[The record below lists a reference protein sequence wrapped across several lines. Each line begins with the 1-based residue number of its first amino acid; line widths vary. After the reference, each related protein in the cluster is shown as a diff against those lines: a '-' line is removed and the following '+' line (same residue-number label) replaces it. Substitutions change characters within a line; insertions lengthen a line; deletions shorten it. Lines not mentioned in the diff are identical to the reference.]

1 MHMGTAKPMAKV
13 KYYDGVN
20 AAQNAQRS
28 APDYGLEPFN
38 FNLLDERSRI
48 ARLSSTV
55 AQKLLGPIYAFS
67 RAFMPVMPLA
77 GLLHITRDA
86 QVRDILLRPDDFQ
99 TPFGPEMS
107 EMGDGATF
115 LLGLEGPE
123 HDRLHA
129 IMQQVIR
136 RDDGEKIA
144 AMSTQFAT
152 ALLENCAGR
161 IDVVGDLLKRVP
173 GEICLRYFGL
183 KCDEV
188 DALGDWTMAISA
200 LLFGDPYGTPATRS
214 LAMNATK
221 RLRFVIDDALSRTQ
235 QLYRRCQL
243 PKDSGETLIERLV
256 LLQQVMPV
264 TDAEIRAILLGLAT
278 GFIPTNTLAAT
289 RMLQVLLDRPDA
301 MEMARTAAAADDLP
315 MMRKIVYE
323 AGRLNPALA
332 PGQWRYCPRDT
343 SLNVDGREKSI
354 KAGTTLLVSTMSAM
368 RDKRAVKEP
377 KRFWPNRTGP
387 DGNWQE
393 PDLVFGIGSHVCMGK
408 HLAIEQISA
417 LFMVLLKQANLKPAK
432 GNAGK
437 MQSVGP
443 FPRKLEMT
451 FTSAT
456 ATQSMFIV
464 MARAL
469 PGKSKLELDS
479 EIAKLGNP
487 SGEAMRKALDATGIV
502 HFASIAT
509 IEHESGIEI
518 AWELSVDG
526 KQDNAIQVLARECGV
541 LLQPVFG
548 LCGLGNN
555 DNFSDF
561 VTRHVVN
568 IHGKP
573 WGANGLNYNGMNEFA
588 VPSIEKQSRF
598 AGFVERVL
606 SEFLGSEASRG
617 SHAMLALTYVRR
629 ILNQD
634 RILALSA
641 TPSQL
646 KLMKEAAEE
655 GFDAFQFKPG
665 GVELKL
671 ADFKTPTKLGSFIS
685 FLRSRDGQVMTVPV
699 LALLTLFGWMF
710 WAQDPSVGFVWRYVG
725 TGLRATLATTFV
737 LAATVFAFF
746 FAIRWAEKT
755 DLVDTS
761 QAPLDHIATIGQTED
776 APGYVQNH
784 ILAIGEMK
792 PGFLRAFTHAFSLW
806 AIRII
811 ITFNYRPGFVIN
823 MGTIHYARWWRVP
836 GTNKTAFYSNF
847 NGSWESYL
855 EDFITRARWG
865 QTAVWSNWKGFP
877 ETKFLIFSGAEQ
889 GDHFKRWVRT
899 KQQIVP
905 FWYSRFPAL
914 TTDQIR
920 NNALI
925 HSGVARARSNSEA
938 EEWLRCFGS
947 MPRVENL
954 IESDEVQAIVFS
966 GLKRLPNSATLVLKL
981 PASPMLGEWLSW
993 ISGQTQALDVA
1004 NAPEN
1009 AAVTQ
1014 GLMGSGVIVPGYAR
1028 DGSVEGY
1035 SLAHSLTL
1043 TFGDRPLVGD
1053 ATVYDAA
1060 PDPINMSDL
1069 ADNPQLLGQSDSKQ
1083 AARRAVFLGISAAG
1097 VAHFVPPNAEAA
1109 RLLEGFPPAFR
1120 MGMAKRGRILGDMD
1134 ATDAKSWRWSDA
1146 NAEAVLNVYAETPED
1161 LGYVIEVHRALLE
1174 NYGGCLIHQLECAP
1188 AYAEKPDFE
1197 HFGYRDG
1204 ISQPVIRGTGRATR
1218 GVPARDVLE
1227 PGEFILGY
1235 KNGGGYFPPS
1245 PVLPAEADMG
1255 RILPILSDGDM
1266 GRFPDFGD
1274 KSIGAA
1280 PRDFGRNGSF
1290 IVIRELA
1297 QDVDG
1302 FEAFVERKAKE
1313 LSGDDL
1319 ADGQM
1324 VYRDLY
1330 KLIGQFPDKDWI
1342 KAKLMGRWPN
1352 GRPLVGNPVNTASP
1366 MPGDPDEA
1374 SCRAAEVENDF
1385 TYGSDDPQGLACPF
1399 GAHIRRTNPRDSKQP
1414 GDIKEQIIT
1423 NRHRLLRRGRT
1434 YTRTGVDGS
1443 VEQGLLFVS
1452 LCADLERQFE
1462 FVQQDWSNSSSFHGL
1477 KNEPDPIFGSDTLDT
1492 VNDEKCPRNFTIP
1505 TPAGPVKLTGMQNFV
1520 TVKAGGYFFMPSR
1533 SALTWLTDVALNK
1546 SVNSEPI

>member
-1 MHMGTAKPMAKV
+1 MAKV
-13 KYYDGVN
+13 KYYAGVK
-20 AAQNAQRS
+20 AAQKAQMADPES
-28 APDYGLEPFN
+28 ALEPFN
-38 FNLLDERSRI
+38 FSVLDAGSRM
-48 ARLSSTV
+48 ARLSSAV

-77 GLLHITRDA
+77 GLLHVTRDA

-99 TPFGPEMS
+99 TPFGPEMA

-115 LLGLEGPE
+115 LLGLEGPK

-129 IMQQVIR
+129 IMQKVIR
-136 RDDGEKIA
+136 RDDSQIIA
-144 AMSTQFAT
+144 TMSSEFAT
-152 ALLENCAGR
+152 ALLENSAGR

-183 KCDEV
+183 KCDDV

-200 LLFGDPYGTPATRS
+200 LLFGDPYGKPATRS
-214 LAMNATK
+214 LAMNGTK

-235 QLYRRCQL
+235 ALYRRGKL

-256 LLQQVMPV
+256 LLQQEMPV
-264 TDAEIRAILLGLAT
+264 TDSEIRAILLGLAT

-289 RMLQVLLDRPDA
+289 RMLQVLLDRPEA
-301 MEMARTAAAADDLP
+301 MAIARAAAAADDLP
-315 MMRKIVYE
+315 TMRKIVYE

-343 SLNVDGREKSI
+343 VLSVDGREKRI
-354 KAGTTLLVSTMSAM
+354 EAGTTLLVSTMSAM

-377 KRFWPNRTGP
+377 KRFWPDRTGP
-387 DGNWQE
+387 DGKWQE
-393 PDLVFGIGSHVCMGK
+393 PDLVFGIGPHVCMGK

-417 LFMVLLKQANLKPAK
+417 LFMVLLKQLDLKPAPGK
-432 GNAGK
+432 AGK

-443 FPRKLEMT
+443 FPRALEMT
-451 FTSAT
+451 FTAASAT
-456 ATQSMFIV
+456 QTMFIV
-464 MARAL
+464 LARAA
-469 PGKSKLELDS
+469 PGKSKVELDA

-487 SGEAMRKALDATGIV
+487 AGKVMRKSLDATGIV
-502 HFASIAT
+502 HFSSLAT
-509 IEHESGIEI
+509 IEHESGIDI

-526 KQDNAIQVLARECGV
+526 TQDDAIRALARECEA
-541 LLQPVFG
+541 LLRPIFE
-548 LCGLGNN
+548 LCGLSNGASI
-555 DNFSDF
+555 SDF
-561 VTRHVVN
+561 ITQHVVKL
-568 IHGKP
+568 HGKP
-573 WGANGLNYNGMNEFA
+573 WGANGLNYNGMNEFGVA
-588 VPSIEKQSRF
+588 SIDKQARF
-598 AGFVERVL
+598 SGFVERVL
-606 SEFLGSEASRG
+606 AEFLGNEATRG
-617 SHAMLALTYVRR
+617 SHAMLALNYVRR

-634 RILALSA
+634 RILVLSA
-641 TPSQL
+641 TPSQRA
-646 KLMKEAAEE
+646 LMKEAADE
-655 GFDAFQFKPG
+655 GFDAFHFKPSG
-665 GVELKL
+665 IELKI
-671 ADFKTPTKLGSFIS
+671 ADFKAPTIMSSFVA
-685 FLRSRDGQVMTVPV
+685 FLKSRDGLLLTVPAAI
-699 LALLTLFGWMF
+699 LMTLFIWMF
-710 WAQDPSVGFVWRYVG
+710 WTQDPSVGFLWRYVG
-725 TGLRATLATTFV
+725 TGLRAMLATTLV
-737 LAATVFAFF
+737 LGGLSFAFF
-746 FAIRWAEKT
+746 FAVRRAEKK
-755 DLVDTS
+755 DWIDTS
-761 QAPLDHIATIGQTED
+761 QASLDHIAAIGKVED
-776 APGYVQNH
+776 APGYAQNH

-792 PGFLRAFTHAFSLW
+792 PGFLRAFAHAFALW
-806 AIRII
+806 GIRMI
-811 ITFNYRPGFVIN
+811 IT
-823 MGTIHYARWWRVP
+823 TIHYARWWRVP

-877 ETKFLIFSGAEQ
+877 ETKYLVFSGAEQ

-899 KQQIVP
+899 KQRVVP

-966 GLKRLPNSATLVLKL
+966 GLKRLPNSATLVLTL
-981 PASPMLGEWLSW
+981 PKAPLLGEWLSW
-993 ISGQTQALDVA
+993 ISGQTQALDIA

-1009 AAVTQ
+1009 ASATG
-1014 GLMGSGVIVPGYAR
+1014 GLMGSGVIVPVTAR

-1053 ATVYDAA
+1053 ASVYDTA
-1060 PDPINMSDL
+1060 PDPINMSDV
-1069 ADNPQLLGQSDSKQ
+1069 AGDPQLLGKADSKQ
-1083 AARRAVFLGISAAG
+1083 AARRAVFLSFSAVG
-1097 VAHFVPPNAEAA
+1097 VAHFAPPNAEASS
-1109 RLLEGFPPAFR
+1109 LLEGFPPAFR
-1120 MGMAKRGRILGDMD
+1120 TGMAKRGRILGDMGGAD
-1134 ATDAKSWRWSDA
+1134 AQHWRWSDA
-1146 NAEAVLNVYAETPED
+1146 DAEAVLNVFAETPED
-1161 LGYVIEVHRALLE
+1161 LCTVIEVHRALLK
-1174 NYGGCLIHQLECAP
+1174 NYGGSVIHQLDCAP
-1188 AYAEKPDFE
+1188 ANPEKPDFE

-1218 GVPARDVLE
+1218 GVPTRDMLE

-1235 KNGGGYFPPS
+1235 KNGGGFFPPS
-1245 PVLPAEADMG
+1245 PVLPAEADMA
-1255 RILPILSDGDM
+1255 RTLPILSDGDM

-1297 QDVDG
+1297 QDVNG
-1302 FEAFVERKAKE
+1302 FDDFVERKAQE
-1313 LSGDDL
+1313 VRGD
-1319 ADGQM
+1319 ASTDGQM

-1330 KLIGQFPDKDWI
+1330 KLIGQFPDKDWV

-1366 MPGDPDEA
+1366 KPGDPDEA
-1374 SCRAAEVENDF
+1374 NCRAAEVENDF
-1385 TYGSDDPQGLACPF
+1385 TFGSDDPQGIACPF
-1399 GAHIRRTNPRDSKQP
+1399 GSHIRRTNPRDSKQP
-1414 GDIKEQIIT
+1414 GDAKEQIIT

-1434 YTRTGVDGS
+1434 YTRTEANGGV
-1443 VEQGLLFVS
+1443 EKGLLFVS

-1462 FVQQDWSNSSSFHGL
+1462 FVQQVWSNASGFHGL
-1477 KNEPDPIFGSDTLDT
+1477 TNEPDPIFSPDMLDT
-1492 VNDEKCPRNFTIP
+1492 VTGGTCPRNFTIP
-1505 TPAGPVKLTGMQNFV
+1505 TPAGPIKLTGMQNFV
-1520 TVKAGGYFFMPSR
+1520 TVKAGGYFFLPSR
-1533 SALTWLTDVALNK
+1533 SALTWLTDVALNENQTNGAIRE
-1546 SVNSEPI
+1546 SL